1 MRTQNA
7 CDGCTIR
14 RVKCQGTT
22 LPCVECRR
30 RSLECTFLR
39 TRGKPG
45 PKGPRL
51 STAQKIKEFQRKNET
66 FRAGRLITATTA
78 AATTTSKL
86 TSGDGGL
93 NCGDSESHAARS
105 ADVLQE
111 GEEASPIPRLLAVW
125 PVVDCD
131 ALLLSLAQRE
141 DDYETRSLAAAICAA
156 VIAQLRLP
164 EHMQTTTA
172 DGVTSHHFALDADHF
187 RTLFNY
193 RETFTISSVMIPFFL
208 HVYYSNTQKLRAGGL
223 LLRECVSFAQAMRLD
238 QPLTYSGL
246 PRAERALRLRVFWI
260 LFVSERTFCAEN
272 RLPPILT
279 PIGEFPIDEEGGDLA
294 GSPFSAFLCL
304 VKLFVHLER
313 DFVETSPSPAVLFQ
327 LRDRD
332 RYRISQYQ
340 SNLSLGLN
348 DGPFD
353 ETQRVDLFVTRQWIR
368 TLLWEY
374 TVRHFS
380 MSCKSEDQAFSML
393 LPISIAHETLS
404 LFHAVSNNSLQP
416 HGYGM
421 ELKVFRMADSLVDTL
436 ACVPSINRSSSGSPS
451 RISFVAEGDVDTEAS
466 VGQSDTN
473 SPMLVSPDTVNI
485 SL

>member
-78 AATTTSKL
+78 AATTTTKL
-86 TSGDGGL
+86 NSGDGGL

-111 GEEASPIPRLLAVW
+111 GEEASPIPVGSLSRQLVGPGRPCLPVHAYTRYIEIFRQRLLAVW

-131 ALLLSLAQRE
+131 ALLLSLAQRK

-164 EHMQTTTA
+164 EHMQATA

-260 LFVSERTFCAEN
+260 LFVSER
-272 RLPPILT
+272 
-279 PIGEFPIDEEGGDLA
+279 
-294 GSPFSAFLCL
+294 
-304 VKLFVHLER
+304 
-313 DFVETSPSPAVLFQ
+313 
-327 LRDRD
+327 
-332 RYRISQYQ
+332 
-340 SNLSLGLN
+340 
-348 DGPFD
+348 
-353 ETQRVDLFVTRQWIR
+353 
-368 TLLWEY
+368 
-374 TVRHFS
+374 
-380 MSCKSEDQAFSML
+380 
-393 LPISIAHETLS
+393 
-404 LFHAVSNNSLQP
+404 
-416 HGYGM
+416 
-421 ELKVFRMADSLVDTL
+421 
-436 ACVPSINRSSSGSPS
+436 
-451 RISFVAEGDVDTEAS
+451 
-466 VGQSDTN
+466 
-473 SPMLVSPDTVNI
+473 
-485 SL
+485 